1 MTHESV
7 IGRVADGAGERSGVL
22 VAVMVVRRQAEG
34 SVNSSSQQSCCS
46 RFPLCNVSAI

>member
-34 SVNSSSQQSCCS
+34 SVNSSSQSCCS